1 MATMQAVQI
10 RGDWSP
16 RPDAILTQAEVD
28 EHWAY
33 DATRV
38 WRHPVWELVDRPVP
52 QVRDPHDVLVR
63 SRAVGVCGSDAHL
76 YETDTDGY
84 VLLPYRVRLP
94 VIPGHE
100 LAGEV
105 VEVGSA
111 VRGLA
116 PGDAVAVTTLQYC
129 SACEACQAGLPAHC
143 TEAADR
149 GFNIDGGMAEY
160 VVSRDVNLRPLNA
173 LRERFDERE
182 VFEIGALSEPASVAY
197 LGMFDRAGGITP
209 GGVAVVHGC
218 GPIGLAAVAL
228 ARAAGAAQV
237 IAFATNPAR
246 CELAKAMGA
255 DEAYDVRALAND
267 GIGAGEVVLDRT
279 KGRGADMSIEAAGN
293 ARTVLPEIER
303 SLAVGGKVVL
313 LGSQSGTAPMQ
324 TMAYMVKG
332 ASVFGSI
339 GNIGGT
345 DPVIALHAS
354 GRIDLRPM
362 VTDRF
367 PLTEAVAAVRR
378 ATEKS
383 AAKVLILPH

>member
-1 MATMQAVQI
+1 MQAVQI
-10 RGDWSP
+10 RGEWSP
-16 RPDAILTQAEVD
+16 RPDAELTDAESAG
-28 EHWAY
+28 HWAY

-38 WRHPVWELVDRPVP
+38 WRHPVWELVERPAP
-52 QVRDPHDVLVR
+52 EIRDPHDVIVR

-76 YETDTDGY
+76 YETDDDGY
-84 VLLPYRVRLP
+84 VLLPYRVSLP
-94 VIPGHE
+94 VVPGHE

-111 VRGLA
+111 VRDLA

-129 SACEACQAGLPAHC
+129 GACDACRAGLPAHC
-143 TEAADR
+143 LVGADR

-173 LRERFDERE
+173 LRERFDDRE
-182 VFEIGALSEPASVAY
+182 VYEIGALSEPASVAY
-197 LGMFDRAGGITP
+197 LGMFARAGGIAP
-209 GGVAVVHGC
+209 GGVAVIHGC

-228 ARAAGAAQV
+228 ARAAGAARV

-246 CELAKAMGA
+246 CELAKAIGA
-255 DEAYDVRALAND
+255 DEAYDVRALAAD
-267 GIGAGEVVLDRT
+267 GVGAGEVVMQRT
-279 KGRGADMSIEAAGN
+279 HGRGADMSIEAAGN
-293 ARTVLPEIER
+293 ARALLPEIER

-313 LGSQSGTAPMQ
+313 LGSQSGTAPMN

-367 PLTEAVAAVRR
+367 PLNQAVEAVRR

-383 AAKVLILPH
+383 AAKVLILPA

>member
-1 MATMQAVQI
+1 MATMRAVQI
-10 RGDWSP
+10 RGEWTP
-16 RPDAILTQAEVD
+16 RPDAKLTPEEID
-28 EHWAY
+28 GRWAY
-33 DATRV
+33 DATRA
-38 WRHPVWELVDRPVP
+38 WRHPVWEVVDQPVP
-52 QVRDPHDVLVR
+52 QVGGPHDVVVR

-76 YETDTDGY
+76 YETDDDGY

-94 VIPGHE
+94 LVPGHE

-111 VRGLA
+111 VQGLA

-129 SACEACQAGLPAHC
+129 GSCAACGAGMPAHC
-143 TEAADR
+143 TEGADR
-149 GFNIDGGMAEY
+149 GFNLDGGMAEY
-160 VVSRDVNLRPLNA
+160 VVSRDMNLRPLNA
-173 LRERFDERE
+173 LRERFGEQE

-197 LGMFDRAGGITP
+197 LGMFARAGGVRP

-218 GPIGLAAVAL
+218 GPIGLAAIAL
-228 ARAAGAAQV
+228 ARAAGAGNV

-246 CELAKAMGA
+246 CELAKSMGA
-255 DEAYDVRALAND
+255 DEAYDVRALAHD
-267 GIGAGEVVLDRT
+267 GIGAGEVVLERT
-279 KGRGADMSIEAAGN
+279 QGLGADMAVEAAGS

-303 SLAVGGKVVL
+303 SLAVGAKVVL
-313 LGSQSGTAPMQ
+313 LGSQSGIAPMA

-332 ASVFGSI
+332 ASIYGSI

-362 VTDRF
+362 VTDRY
-367 PLTEAVAAVRR
+367 PLADAVAAVRR
-378 ATEKS
+378 ATESS
-383 AAKVLILPH
+383 AAKVLVLPG

>member
-1 MATMQAVQI
+1 MQAVQI
-10 RGDWSP
+10 RGEWSP
-16 RPDAILTQAEVD
+16 RPDAALTPAELA
-28 EHWAY
+28 ERWAF
-33 DATRV
+33 DATRA
-38 WRHPVWELVDRPVP
+38 WRNPVWELVELPVP
-52 QVRDPHDVLVR
+52 QLQDPHDVIVR
-63 SRAVGVCGSDAHL
+63 SRAVGVCGSDEHL
-76 YETDTDGY
+76 HETDDDGY

-100 LAGEV
+100 VAGEV

-129 SACEACQAGLPAHC
+129 GMCEACRAGMPAHC
-143 TEAADR
+143 LEGWDR

-160 VVSRDVNLRPLNA
+160 MVSRDVNLRPLNS
-173 LRERFDERE
+173 LRERFDEHE
-182 VFEIGALSEPASVAY
+182 VYEIGALSEPASVAY
-197 LGMFDRAGGITP
+197 LGMFDRAGGMKP
-209 GGVAVVHGC
+209 GGVAVIHGC

-228 ARAAGAAQV
+228 ARAAGAAQI

-246 CELAKAMGA
+246 CELARAIGA
-255 DEAYDVRALAND
+255 DEAYDVRALAEE
-267 GIGAGEVVLDRT
+267 GVGAGEVVLERT
-279 KGRGADMSIEAAGN
+279 KGRGANMTIEAAGN
-293 ARTVLPEIER
+293 ARLILPEIER

-313 LGSQSGTAPMQ
+313 LGSQSGSAPVQ

-332 ASVFGSI
+332 ASIYGSI

-354 GRIDLRPM
+354 GRIDLRPI

-367 PLTEAVAAVRR
+367 PLARATEAVRR
-378 ATEKS
+378 ASEKS
-383 AAKVLILPH
+383 AAKVLILQS

>member
-1 MATMQAVQI
+1 MMRAVQI
-10 RGDWSP
+10 RGEWSP
-16 RPDAILTQAEVD
+16 RADAVLTEAETQGR
-28 EHWAY
+28 WAY

-52 QVRDPHDVLVR
+52 EIRDPHDVLVR

-76 YETDTDGY
+76 YETDDDGY
-84 VLLPYRVRLP
+84 VLLPYRVSLP
-94 VIPGHE
+94 VVPGHE

-111 VRGLA
+111 VRDLS

-129 SACEACQAGLPAHC
+129 GSCPACRSGLPAHC
-143 TEAADR
+143 TAGADR

-173 LRERFDERE
+173 LRDRYGDRE
-182 VFEIGALSEPASVAY
+182 VYEIGALSEPASVAY
-197 LGMFDRAGGITP
+197 LGMFDRAGGIAP
-209 GGVAVVHGC
+209 GGIAVVHGC

-246 CELAKAMGA
+246 CELAEALGA
-255 DEAYDVRALAND
+255 DEAYDVRALAED
-267 GIGAGEVVLDRT
+267 GVGAGDVVLERT

-303 SLAVGGKVVL
+303 SLATGGKVVL

-324 TMAYMVKG
+324 TMAFMVKG
-332 ASVFGSI
+332 ASIFGSI

-345 DPVIALHAS
+345 DPVIALHAG

-367 PLTEAVAAVRR
+367 PLSQAVEAVRR

-383 AAKVLILPH
+383 AAKVLILPS

>member
-1 MATMQAVQI
+1 MAMMQAVQI
-10 RGDWSP
+10 RGEWSP
-16 RPDAILTQAEVD
+16 RPDAELTPAEID
-28 EHWAY
+28 GGWAY
-33 DATRV
+33 DATRA
-38 WRHPVWELVDRPVP
+38 WRHPVWELVELPVP
-52 QVRDPHDVLVR
+52 EIRDPHDVLVR

-76 YETDTDGY
+76 YETDDDGY

-94 VIPGHE
+94 VVPGHE

-105 VEVGSA
+105 VEVGSE

-129 SACEACQAGLPAHC
+129 GVCVACQAGLPAHC
-143 TEAADR
+143 TEGPDR
-149 GFNIDGGMAEY
+149 GFNIDGGMARY

-173 LRERFDERE
+173 LRERYDERE
-182 VFEIGALSEPASVAY
+182 VYEIGALSEPASVAY
-197 LGMFDRAGGITP
+197 LGMFDRAGGIEP
-209 GGVAVVHGC
+209 GGTAVVHGC
-218 GPIGLAAVAL
+218 GPIGLAAIAL
-228 ARAAGAAQV
+228 ARAAGAAKV

-246 CELAKAMGA
+246 CELAKVMGA
-255 DEAYDVRALAND
+255 DEAYDVRALAGD
-267 GIGAGEVVLDRT
+267 GVGAGEVVLERT
-279 KGRGADMSIEAAGN
+279 NGHGADMSIEAAGN
-293 ARTVLPEIER
+293 ARAVLPEIER
-303 SLAVGGKVVL
+303 SLAVGSKVVL

-332 ASVFGSI
+332 ASVYGSI

-354 GRIDLRPM
+354 GRIDLRPI

-367 PLTEAVAAVRR
+367 PLAQAVDAVRR

-383 AAKVLILPH
+383 AAKVLVLPD